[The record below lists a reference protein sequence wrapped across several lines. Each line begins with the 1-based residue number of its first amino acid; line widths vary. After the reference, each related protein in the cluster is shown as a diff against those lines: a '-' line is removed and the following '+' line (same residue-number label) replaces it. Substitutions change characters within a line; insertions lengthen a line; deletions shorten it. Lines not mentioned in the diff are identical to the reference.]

1 MYHSLICVYPPPG
14 LILFLLKTT
23 HMRASSLILLCVL
36 GACSPVK
43 ILNVY
48 KADGF
53 SLSNY
58 KTFDFFKVD
67 ASGELSPSY
76 LERVE
81 LIKAEI
87 ARHLTQRGLQQTSS
101 SPDLLLNIGIVVEE
115 KEQTRETTLMDA
127 PRYMGQRNYHWET
140 EEVVVNRY
148 KQGTVTVHFV
158 DSRTNKLVSEGIA
171 SAVVVEKD
179 AAVRKNITEGVKKLF
194 EKMGE

>member
-1 MYHSLICVYPPPG
+1 
-14 LILFLLKTT
+14 
-23 HMRASSLILLCVL
+23 MRITLAILLCAL

-48 KADGF
+48 KAEGF
-53 SLSNY
+53 TLANY
-58 KTFDFFKVD
+58 KTFDFLKVD
-67 ASGELSPSY
+67 ASGELSPLY
-76 LERVE
+76 LDRVE
-81 LIKAEI
+81 LIKDEI
-87 ARHLTQRGLQQTSS
+87 ARQLAQRGLQQTAS

-127 PRYMGQRNYHWET
+127 PRYMGQRNYHWES

-171 SAVVVEKD
+171 SAVVVEKE
-179 AAVRKNITEGVKKLF
+179 AAVKKNIADGVQKLF
-194 EKMGE
+194 EEMGE